1 MVDHQAQAILD
12 GFVQELPNTPRPPLV
27 TSGHEAAVATVQ
39 LMDRAAGHVDPGAL
53 VDAYAETKGGKSK
66 AVTSVLWDQ
75 FGDGTI
81 ATLCDGAKTLAMIWE
96 SAWIEGGGEQRF
108 AQNQLQPQ
116 NKNALRARYEKKSF
130 VESLDLDHI
139 QPVLK
144 GHP

>member
-1 MVDHQAQAILD
+1 
-12 GFVQELPNTPRPPLV
+12 
-27 TSGHEAAVATVQ
+27 
-39 LMDRAAGHVDPGAL
+39 
-53 VDAYAETKGGKSK
+53 VDAYAQTKGGKSK
-66 AVTSVLWDQ
+66 AVTSVLWNQ

-108 AQNQLQPQ
+108 AQNQIQPQ

-139 QPVLK
+139 QPVLQ